1 LVGAFLL
8 IVSVLSSKL
17 FYRFGIPALL
27 LFLIVG
33 MLAGSEG
40 PGGIYFD
47 DPVAAQA
54 IGVVA
59 LAFILFAG
67 GLDTDW
73 QQVRPVLLESSL
85 LATIGVALSAV
96 VLGVFASIIL
106 DLSLVQGLLL
116 ASMVSSTDAA
126 AVFSVL
132 RARGVNISD
141 RLRTTAEFE
150 SGSNDPMA
158 VLLTTAFIQLLTQ
171 PEMTVGSMVLTFILQ
186 LALGALFG
194 FAFGKAV
201 VWII

>member
-1 LVGAFLL
+1 MFSIETILFVAASLL

-47 DPVAAQA
+47 DPISAQS

-73 QQVRPVLLESSL
+73 QQVRPVVLESSL
-85 LATIGVALSAV
+85 LATIGVALSAG
-96 VLGVFASIIL
+96 VLGVFASMIL
-106 DLSLVQGLLL
+106 NLSLVEGLLL

-150 SGSNDPMA
+150 
-158 VLLTTAFIQLLTQ
+158 VRQ
-171 PEMTVGSMVLTFILQ
+171 
-186 LALGALFG
+186 
-194 FAFGKAV
+194 
-201 VWII
+201 